1 MQGSPVKTQKQKGDR
16 QKDKKKE
23 RKIVNKF
30 DKDIAMTP
38 HIKQTK
44 QNKKNTKPTDQ
55 PVGSPDSCHK
65 SVPASYLFFDLNFPG
80 FTLAAGFLGFSNFGL

>member
-55 PVGSPDSCHK
+55 PGGSPDS
-65 SVPASYLFFDLNFPG
+65 S
-80 FTLAAGFLGFSNFGL
+80 